1 LHFFR
6 INPQNFTYTNYVNLL
21 KKLSVVSVVTK
32 FGIKGLTFIT
42 FLGLSLGIIARLWMR
57 SIAFTK
63 EFSLSGT
70 LLILFV
76 FTTLAF
82 FQSLP
87 FVIKTNKYLNVLKVF
102 QVISIILLFGGA
114 GSSMAPFIIMG
125 GFVLWYPLSKNVKL
139 IFSILSVL
147 NILYVGYLSIYV
159 ELVSKYPSLFFD
171 FVLRRAI
178 FGLFGL
184 FFVYSSV
191 LWFIEG
197 TFVNFSNTKT
207 LEKSKNPD

>member
-1 LHFFR
+1 M
-6 INPQNFTYTNYVNLL
+6 NLQ

-32 FGIKGLTFIT
+32 FGIKGLTFVT

-76 FTTLAF
+76 FTALAF

-159 ELVSKYPSLFFD
+159 ELVSKYPSQFLD
-171 FVLRRAI
+171 IVLRRGL
-178 FGLFGL
+178 FGFFGL
-184 FFVYSSV
+184 FFVYCSV
-191 LWFIEG
+191 LWFLEG
-197 TFVNFSNTKT
+197 TFVNFSNTKK
-207 LEKSKNPD
+207 LVKSENPD

>member
-1 LHFFR
+1 M
-6 INPQNFTYTNYVNLL
+6 L
-21 KKLSVVSVVTK
+21 KKFSIVRIVNTYKVR
-32 FGIKGLTFIT
+32 GLIFIT
-42 FLGLSLGIIARLWMR
+42 FLGLLLGIIARLWMR

-76 FTTLAF
+76 FTSLAF

-159 ELVSKYPSLFFD
+159 ELVSKYPSQFLD
-171 FVLRRAI
+171 IVLRRGL
-178 FGLFGL
+178 FGFFGL
-184 FFVYSSV
+184 FFVYCSV
-191 LWFIEG
+191 LWFLEG
-197 TFVNFSNTKT
+197 TFVNFSNTKK
-207 LEKSKNPD
+207 LVKSENPD

>member
-1 LHFFR
+1 MLFR
-6 INPQNFTYTNYVNLL
+6 
-21 KKLSVVSVVTK
+21 
-32 FGIKGLTFIT
+32 
-42 FLGLSLGIIARLWMR
+42 SLGIIARLWMR

-76 FTTLAF
+76 FTALAF

-159 ELVSKYPSLFFD
+159 ELVSKYPSQFLD
-171 FVLRRAI
+171 IVLRRGL
-178 FGLFGL
+178 FGFFGL
-184 FFVYSSV
+184 FFVYCSV
-191 LWFIEG
+191 LWFLEG
-197 TFVNFSNTKT
+197 TFVNFSNTKK
-207 LEKSKNPD
+207 LVKSENPD

>member
-1 LHFFR
+1 
-6 INPQNFTYTNYVNLL
+6 VNLL
-21 KKLSVVSVVTK
+21 KKLSVVSVASK
-32 FGIKGLTFIT
+32 YGIKGLTFIT

-70 LLILFV
+70 MLILFV
-76 FTTLAF
+76 FTALAF
-82 FQSLP
+82 FQGLP
-87 FVIKTNKYLNVLKVF
+87 FVIKTNKYLIVIKVL

-159 ELVSKYPSLFFD
+159 ELVSKYPSQFFD
-171 FVLRRAI
+171 FVLRRGLL
-178 FGLFGL
+178 GLFGL

-197 TFVNFSNTKT
+197 TFVNFRNTKT
-207 LEKSKNPD
+207 LAKSKNPD

>member
-1 LHFFR
+1 M
-6 INPQNFTYTNYVNLL
+6 NLQ

-76 FTTLAF
+76 FTSLAF

-159 ELVSKYPSLFFD
+159 ELVSKYPSQFFNI
-171 FVLRRAI
+171 VLRRGL
-178 FGLFGL
+178 FGFFGL
-184 FFVYSSV
+184 FFVYCSI

>member
-1 LHFFR
+1 M
-6 INPQNFTYTNYVNLL
+6 NLI
-21 KKLSVVSVVTK
+21 KKLSLVGVVTK

-76 FTTLAF
+76 FTAFGF
-82 FQSLP
+82 FQGLP
-87 FVIKTNKYLNVLKVF
+87 YVIKTNKFLNVVKVL

-159 ELVSKYPSLFFD
+159 ELVSKYPSQFFD
-171 FVLRRAI
+171 FVLRRAM

-197 TFVNFSNTKT
+197 TFVNFRNTKT
-207 LEKSKNPD
+207 LVKSKNPD

>member
-159 ELVSKYPSLFFD
+159 ELVSKYPSLFYD

>member
-1 LHFFR
+1 M
-6 INPQNFTYTNYVNLL
+6 L
-21 KKLSVVSVVTK
+21 KKFSIVRIVNTYKVR
-32 FGIKGLTFIT
+32 GLIFIT
-42 FLGLSLGIIARLWMR
+42 FLGLLLGIIARLWMR

-70 LLILFV
+70 FLILFV
-76 FTTLAF
+76 FTALAF
-82 FQSLP
+82 FQGLP
-87 FVIKTNKYLNVLKVF
+87 FVIKTNKYLNVIKVL

-114 GSSMAPFIIMG
+114 GSSMAPFITMG

-159 ELVSKYPSLFFD
+159 ELVSKYPSQFFD
-171 FVLRRAI
+171 FVLRRAL

-191 LWFIEG
+191 LWLIEG
-197 TFVNFSNTKT
+197 TFVNFSNNKT
-207 LEKSKNPD
+207 LVKSKNPD

>member
-1 LHFFR
+1 M
-6 INPQNFTYTNYVNLL
+6 NLQ

-76 FTTLAF
+76 FTALAF

-159 ELVSKYPSLFFD
+159 ELVSKYPSQFFNI
-171 FVLRRAI
+171 VLRRGL
-178 FGLFGL
+178 FGFFGL
-184 FFVYSSV
+184 FFVYCSI

>member
-1 LHFFR
+1 
-6 INPQNFTYTNYVNLL
+6 LL
-21 KKLSVVSVVTK
+21 KKFSIVRIVNTYKVR
-32 FGIKGLTFIT
+32 GLIFIT
-42 FLGLSLGIIARLWMR
+42 FLGLLLGIIARLWMR

-76 FTTLAF
+76 FTSLAF

-159 ELVSKYPSLFFD
+159 ELVSKYPSQFID
-171 FVLRRAI
+171 IVLRRGL
-178 FGLFGL
+178 FGFFGL
-184 FFVYSSV
+184 FFVYCSV
-191 LWFIEG
+191 LWFLEG
-197 TFVNFSNTKT
+197 TFVNFSNTKK
-207 LEKSKNPD
+207 LVKSENPD

>member
-1 LHFFR
+1 
-6 INPQNFTYTNYVNLL
+6 VNLL
-21 KKLSVVSVVTK
+21 KKLSVVSVASK
-32 FGIKGLTFIT
+32 YGIKGLTFIT

-76 FTTLAF
+76 FTALAF

-87 FVIKTNKYLNVLKVF
+87 FVIKTKKYLNVVKVF

-159 ELVSKYPSLFFD
+159 ELVSKYPSQFFD
-171 FVLRRAI
+171 IVLRRGL

-191 LWFIEG
+191 LWLIEG
-197 TFVNFSNTKT
+197 TFVNFSNNKR
-207 LEKSKNPD
+207 LVKSKNPD

>member
-1 LHFFR
+1 
-6 INPQNFTYTNYVNLL
+6 LL
-21 KKLSVVSVVTK
+21 KKFSIVRIVNTYKVR
-32 FGIKGLTFIT
+32 GLIFIT
-42 FLGLSLGIIARLWMR
+42 FLGLLLGIIARLWMR

-76 FTTLAF
+76 FTSLAF

-159 ELVSKYPSLFFD
+159 ELVSKYPSQFLD
-171 FVLRRAI
+171 IVLRRGL
-178 FGLFGL
+178 FGFFGL
-184 FFVYSSV
+184 FFVYCSV
-191 LWFIEG
+191 LWFLEG
-197 TFVNFSNTKT
+197 TFVNFSNTKK
-207 LEKSKNPD
+207 LVKSENPD

>member
-1 LHFFR
+1 MTH
-6 INPQNFTYTNYVNLL
+6 IKNH
-21 KKLSVVSVVTK
+21 KKLSIVNLVTN
-32 FGIKGLTFIT
+32 FGIKGLIFVTT
-42 FLGLSLGIIARLWMR
+42 LGLSLGIISRLWMR
-57 SIAFTK
+57 SIAYVK

-76 FTTLAF
+76 FTSLAF

-147 NILYVGYLSIYV
+147 NILYVGYLSIYI
-159 ELVSKYPSLFFD
+159 ELISKYPTQFLD
-171 FVLRRAI
+171 IVLRRGL
-178 FGLFGL
+178 FGFFGL
-184 FFVYSSV
+184 FFVYCSI

>member
-1 LHFFR
+1 M
-6 INPQNFTYTNYVNLL
+6 L
-21 KKLSVVSVVTK
+21 KKFSIVRIVNTYKVR
-32 FGIKGLTFIT
+32 GLIFIT
-42 FLGLSLGIIARLWMR
+42 FLGLLLGIIARLWMR

-76 FTTLAF
+76 FTSLAF

-159 ELVSKYPSLFFD
+159 ELVSKYPSQFLD
-171 FVLRRAI
+171 IVLRRGL
-178 FGLFGL
+178 FGFFGL
-184 FFVYSSV
+184 FFVYCSI

>member
-1 LHFFR
+1 M
-6 INPQNFTYTNYVNLL
+6 L
-21 KKLSVVSVVTK
+21 KKFSIVRIVNTYKVR
-32 FGIKGLTFIT
+32 GLIFIT
-42 FLGLSLGIIARLWMR
+42 FLGLLLGIIARLWMR

-76 FTTLAF
+76 FTSLAF

-159 ELVSKYPSLFFD
+159 ELVSKYPSQFLD
-171 FVLRRAI
+171 IVLRRGL
-178 FGLFGL
+178 FGFFGL
-184 FFVYSSV
+184 FFVYCSV
-191 LWFIEG
+191 LWFLEG
-197 TFVNFSNTKT
+197 TFVNFSNTKK
-207 LEKSKNPD
+207 LVKRENPD